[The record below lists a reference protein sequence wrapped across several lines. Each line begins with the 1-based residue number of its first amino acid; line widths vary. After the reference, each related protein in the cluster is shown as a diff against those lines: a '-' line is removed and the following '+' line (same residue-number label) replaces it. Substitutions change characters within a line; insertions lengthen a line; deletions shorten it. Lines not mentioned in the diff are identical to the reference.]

1 MMDMGL
7 GLLGDDSLES
17 AEDQKDDLKSELVA
31 LNAAMRRLD
40 PNLDFSIM
48 INRLLA
54 DQGPVFALI
63 PKLNKQLERMKKIRD
78 VLPPTPSVLS
88 PALVTPSVPAPEYM
102 GPPNRDRPAQSRQT
116 GNKRVLPESSI
127 LVPDTQHKRV
137 RRVSRNIVVP
147 EVLPHPWVY

>member
-54 DQGPVFALI
+54 DQGSAFALI
-63 PKLNKQLERMKKIRD
+63 PKFKKQLERMKKMAI
-78 VLPPTPSVLS
+78 
-88 PALVTPSVPAPEYM
+88 M
-102 GPPNRDRPAQSRQT
+102 I
-116 GNKRVLPESSI
+116 K
-127 LVPDTQHKRV
+127 H
-137 RRVSRNIVVP
+137 
-147 EVLPHPWVY
+147 

>member
-48 INRLLA
+48 INPLLA
-54 DQGPVFALI
+54 DQGPAF
-63 PKLNKQLERMKKIRD
+63 
-78 VLPPTPSVLS
+78 
-88 PALVTPSVPAPEYM
+88 
-102 GPPNRDRPAQSRQT
+102 
-116 GNKRVLPESSI
+116 
-127 LVPDTQHKRV
+127 
-137 RRVSRNIVVP
+137 
-147 EVLPHPWVY
+147 HP